1 MRRNGFK
8 LTQEPRVLGEVG
20 KRQCPAPKLDTS
32 EGFPRGSGLLVGE
45 AKGRPGQGLLTKT
58 GQEKGTI
65 SAPLGLGS
73 QNWSPSHTQKSR

>member
-32 EGFPRGSGLLVGE
+32 EGYSRGSGLLVGE
-45 AKGRPGQGLLTKT
+45 AKGRPGQGLPTQNRT
-58 GQEKGTI
+58 GGGHHYCST
-65 SAPLGLGS
+65 GVG
-73 QNWSPSHTQKSR
+73 